1 MSLKIILFI
10 LFILFSFS
18 MQELFKNESDT
29 PVNKTLLRNLAE
41 QYLKENEGRPKKLGN
56 LFNFFMDIA
65 YFIYEYMDEN
75 SLDSSTIKNENITKC
90 IYRGIIENLND
101 NKMISRCIM
110 GSGKALNDFGNE
122 FECDN
127 TFQTKSKYF
136 TLHFSLNN
144 LETIQSN
151 ESMSMLE
158 FLDQHYFYIGL
169 CFPKD
174 CKDALK
180 FLVNDSTVLQ
190 VIHQKGTLSNF
201 KLYYKDDIFEL
212 SKKVPPIYSI
222 TIYVY
227 VYLIIIKIIIG
238 TIRINV
244 INKGYRVY
252 FADKKRLKGTSSS
265 SDEGK
270 QDNEKEKLNKE
281 KKEKEDLQN
290 SINDGNDNDNDNYK
304 KVTPSPSLLS
314 MQYREK
320 ENNISSF
327 YNQSINGSLVNDDLN
342 LYNPFIENE
351 VKYPLYIKIIRIF
364 DFYDNVYILSVLSNK
379 YYNSFKINRLYLIRL
394 VLMFMS
400 IMYQLVYAQLD
411 LPYRYYINPGFYQDF
426 YFIFIKLSINASTFW
441 ITLDGVLLGYKIMSF
456 MKKEIQLSRKG
467 TINFL
472 NMFKFLLLVIPKF
485 FMFFFAFV
493 YLHIFASKLTFQL
506 CESNKVY
513 SSFLYYNDTVQRRTY
528 SIRNTEGFTDIH
540 KNFIPFKLNYIDYF
554 EKGTRQKD
562 INVLNKTKFNET
574 DYNEHKK
581 IIIRENY
588 TDNYL
593 FDASGYEL
601 PSPFLTNTDLFVN
614 VYFNEFYL
622 LILMLIIT
630 YISYKLRRNK
640 IFDYIILAINIILFF
655 LPLLKMTTEIDS
667 KYTLRYVLGQNYSE
681 KYTHFFI
688 NFFYFGFLIG
698 VMKFYHDENIK
709 SSKKLITNSDLGLP
723 FEFCKIIIS
732 KLNKL
737 KLRYKRIIILSSLLF
752 IFLIASSFSLIQLPE
767 KFEVDYSSGNSS
779 TIKLYDLK
787 GFVFFLFIYEKNLSG
802 LFFFIFLLMYII
814 YPKTTNIIKLAER
827 NGFII
832 IERISSC
839 FYCSFC
845 YLIYAQFCLFIV
857 YFQFTYMNLFL
868 NTLGMFLIIFTFSL
882 FNTTIFEL
890 PLRQLIKSYMN
901 KDLERKFKKYYE
913 KNKNIN
919 LNNSLRNV

>member
-101 NKMISRCIM
+101 NKMISRCLM

-252 FADKKRLKGTSSS
+252 FAEKKRLKGTSSS

-919 LNNSLRNV
+919 LNNSIRNV